1 MKSPIFQDKPM
12 KLLTKTSISLALSAA
27 LIATAGYAASQTA
40 SSSNAGV
47 AARHAQMQMVAYKIG
62 MLGAVAKG
70 EVEFDAE
77 MVNSAATNLKML
89 ASMDTASLWLDGTAQ
104 GEVDGSRAK
113 AEIWSD
119 RAGFIGKFKQMEDA
133 AAGLVDVASLEDLRA
148 GMGPLGGS
156 CKACHE
162 TYRGPKN

>member
-1 MKSPIFQDKPM
+1 M
-12 KLLTKTSISLALSAA
+12 KLFKKTTVALTLSAA
-27 LIATAGYAASQTA
+27 LIATAGYAASHAA
-40 SSSNAGV
+40 SSGKAAVS
-47 AARHAQMQMVAYKIG
+47 ARHAQMQMVAYNIG

-89 ASMDTASLWLDGTAQ
+89 SAMDTASLWLDGTAQ

-113 AEIWSD
+113 ADVWSD

-133 AAGLVDVASLEDLRA
+133 ADGLIGVASLEDMRA